1 MPNERS
7 PEEQTLRELSLR
19 QAIAEQNSKILRD
32 LMGKIGTRQK
42 GRVSDRSPRSFE
54 VFLSRK
60 P

>member
-32 LMGKIGTRQK
+32 LMGKIGTRQRR
-42 GRVSDRSPRSFE
+42 RVSDRSPRSFE
-54 VFLSRK
+54 VFLGRQ